1 MVLPSEWQLSIFWL
15 QKFNKDS
22 QMKVTTKGHTI
33 IIKDTEGNIVEFLE
47 KINNQYNSFKEHNLI
62 LDISH
67 DKSVDVKSIK
77 IFSDLVKRHKKEKK
91 SLVFV
96 VQDLDYNKVPVS
108 ITVVPTLLEAQ
119 DLIEMDEI
127 ERDLGF

>member
-1 MVLPSEWQLSIFWL
+1 
-15 QKFNKDS
+15 
-22 QMKVTTKGHTI
+22 MKVTEKGHTI
-33 IIKDTEGNIVEFLE
+33 IIKDTEGDIVEFLE
-47 KINNQYNSFKEHNLI
+47 KINSQYNSFKDHNLI

-77 IFSDLVKRHKKEKK
+77 IFSELAKKHKKEKK

-108 ITVVPTLLEAQ
+108 ITVVPTQLEAL

>member
-1 MVLPSEWQLSIFWL
+1 
-15 QKFNKDS
+15 
-22 QMKVTTKGHTI
+22 MKVTTKGHTI
-33 IIKDTEGNIVEFLE
+33 IIKDTEGDIVVFLE
-47 KINNQYNSFKEHNLI
+47 KINGQYNSFKDYNLI

-77 IFSDLVKRHKKEKK
+77 NFTDLAKRHKKEKK

-96 VQDLDYNKVPVS
+96 VENIDFNQVPQS
-108 ITVVPTLLEAQ
+108 IIVVPTQLEAH

>member
-1 MVLPSEWQLSIFWL
+1 
-15 QKFNKDS
+15 
-22 QMKVTTKGHTI
+22 MKVTTKGHTV
-33 IIKDTEGNIVEFLE
+33 IIKDTEGDIVAFLD
-47 KINNQYNSFKEHNLI
+47 KINSQYNSFKEHNLI

-77 IFSDLVKRHKKEKK
+77 IFSDLAKKHKKEKK
-91 SLVFV
+91 SIVFV
-96 VQDLDYNKVPVS
+96 VSDIDYNKVPMS
-108 ITVVPTLLEAQ
+108 IIVVPTQLEAQ

>member
-1 MVLPSEWQLSIFWL
+1 
-15 QKFNKDS
+15 
-22 QMKVTTKGHTI
+22 MKVTTKGHTI
-33 IIKDTEGNIVEFLE
+33 IIKDTEGDVVLFLE
-47 KINNQYNSFKEHNLI
+47 KLNYQYNSFKEHNLI

-77 IFSDLVKRHKKEKK
+77 IFSDLSKKHKKAKK
-91 SLVFV
+91 SLVLV
-96 VQDLDYNKVPVS
+96 VESIDFNKVPQS
-108 ITVVPTLLEAQ
+108 ITVVPTQLEAH

>member
-1 MVLPSEWQLSIFWL
+1 
-15 QKFNKDS
+15 
-22 QMKVTTKGHTI
+22 MKVATKGHTI
-33 IIKDTEGNIVEFLE
+33 IIKDTEGDIVAFLE

-77 IFSDLVKRHKKEKK
+77 IFSDLAKMHKKEKK
-91 SLVFV
+91 SLVLV
-96 VQDLDYNKVPVS
+96 AENIDYNKVPVS
-108 ITVVPTLLEAQ
+108 IIVVPTQLEAH
-119 DLIEMDEI
+119 DMIEMDEI

>member
-1 MVLPSEWQLSIFWL
+1 
-15 QKFNKDS
+15 
-22 QMKVTTKGHTI
+22 MKVITKGHTI
-33 IIKDTEGNIVEFLE
+33 IIKDTEGDIVEFLD

-77 IFSDLVKRHKKEKK
+77 IFSELAKKHKKEKK
-91 SLVFV
+91 SLVFIV
-96 VQDLDYNKVPVS
+96 PDLDFNKVPVS
-108 ITVVPTLLEAQ
+108 ITVVPTQLEAQ

>member
-1 MVLPSEWQLSIFWL
+1 
-15 QKFNKDS
+15 
-22 QMKVTTKGHTI
+22 MKVTTKGHTI
-33 IIKDTEGNIVEFLE
+33 IIKDTEGDITSFLE
-47 KINNQYNSFKEHNLI
+47 KIEKQYTSFKEHNLI

-77 IFSDLVKRHKKEKK
+77 IFSDLSKKHKKAKK

-96 VQDLDYNKVPVS
+96 VEDIDFNKIPQS
-108 ITVVPTLLEAQ
+108 IVVVPTQLEAQ

>member
-1 MVLPSEWQLSIFWL
+1 
-15 QKFNKDS
+15 
-22 QMKVTTKGHTI
+22 MKVTTKGHTI
-33 IIKDTEGNIVEFLE
+33 IIKDTEGDIVEFLE
-47 KINNQYNSFKEHNLI
+47 KVNSQYNSFKEHNLI

-67 DKSVDVKSIK
+67 DKSVDIKSIK
-77 IFSDLVKRHKKEKK
+77 IFSDLAKIHKKEKK

-96 VQDLDYNKVPVS
+96 VEEIDFNKVPKS
-108 ITVVPTLLEAQ
+108 IIVVPTQLEAQ

>member
-1 MVLPSEWQLSIFWL
+1 
-15 QKFNKDS
+15 
-22 QMKVTTKGHTI
+22 MKVTSKGHTTT
-33 IIKDTEGNIVEFLE
+33 IKDTEGNIVDFLE
-47 KINNQYNSFKEHNLI
+47 KIDSQYNSFKDHNLI
-62 LDISH
+62 LDISQ

-77 IFSDLVKRHKKEKK
+77 IFSDLIKKHKKEKK

-96 VQDLDYNKVPVS
+96 VENIDFNKIPQS
-108 ITVVPTLLEAQ
+108 IIVVPTQLEAQ

>member
-1 MVLPSEWQLSIFWL
+1 
-15 QKFNKDS
+15 
-22 QMKVTTKGHTI
+22 MKVTTKGHTV
-33 IIKDTEGNIVEFLE
+33 IIKDTEGDIVAFLD
-47 KINNQYNSFKEHNLI
+47 KINSQYNSFKEHNLI

-77 IFSDLVKRHKKEKK
+77 IFSDLAKKHKIEKK
-91 SLVFV
+91 SIVFV
-96 VQDLDYNKVPVS
+96 VSDIDYNKVPMS
-108 ITVVPTLLEAQ
+108 IIVVPTQLEAQ

>member
-1 MVLPSEWQLSIFWL
+1 
-15 QKFNKDS
+15 
-22 QMKVTTKGHTI
+22 MKVIEKGHTI

-47 KINNQYNSFKEHNLI
+47 KVNSQYNSFKEYNLI

-77 IFSDLVKRHKKEKK
+77 IFSELVKKHKKEKK

-96 VQDLDYNKVPVS
+96 VPDIDYNKVPVS
-108 ITVVPTLLEAQ
+108 ITVVPTQLEAQ